1 MDEEEQQ
8 DFPDEV
14 AIEDES
20 ITKYQTVPETLEEVR
35 FPKDVI
41 EEAQQAWMSFTMA
54 STKEAAGEALY
65 SAIFHAA
72 PSLQS
77 LYKIPRPTMALRFMN
92 SINAAVAIAH
102 RPSALK
108 AQAEA
113 LGFQHFDIDVT
124 PSRGDIFREAI
135 LEVLDMELGSRFT
148 TRARMAIGAILNY
161 LIGANIFVR
170 REYAGRIHLL
180 QDSWNMANQQA
191 LSAVE
196 MAEQEDALFEDSE
209 RLDEKRTASPKT
221 TDVQVPTSFTE
232 MFHFNAAVMGFNS
245 NWMNSVLYSL
255 NDLVANAAA
264 SYRLNEECSVLSLV
278 LAQQTQPAVLSEF
291 KAVMLASLRSL
302 VAKEWG
308 SQHELA
314 WNWFWENV
322 TRLLKAENFKPQ
334 VQLKALEEFLTK
346 LSPTELSSLYRSVYK
361 KFFALAP
368 SGQDF
373 LKQSS
378 ARLDYIVD
386 QILSM
391 TVDIYREPRDMVRKI
406 SAIGLRHVGYAVPTE
421 LFPPY
426 VTASIEVVRTMTTDE
441 AAETAFRWSLT
452 LISKILV
459 RSINEGSTVV
469 MKAVNTNQEKA
480 LRRAVSMAPR
490 GKRNMAMLN
499 VAVGTESI
507 SPLYWAI
514 ETGSHRVAK
523 AMIIDLLTIRADRD
537 HYYYG
542 NEALFT
548 RHPDIIHKLC
558 VDAPPLLWPLL
569 DGLIWRSRLVSQGM
583 RRVNYY
589 IQHLV
594 QDAEGNMNKA
604 LEWMA
609 GAQDPK
615 LIAHPIV
622 EVFSDLMWGD
632 LVSYRVFARKLYL
645 FFSLIIFI
653 LGHGLYMKYSELLE
667 LTDMERVF
675 IFVCRSF
682 NYLGGMLQLL
692 IRFVLLCVA
701 DIRGGQIVR
710 IYRVPLPRFICSM
723 KEICFL
729 FLAVLLIC
737 MCSLEPLLWCLDNMY
752 GDFPGSGL
760 FTTTCPEAA
769 ANHDAY
775 VLISGA
781 ALMLYW
787 LLMIDVSI
795 FSMRASAFSLVCF
808 QVLVEFWLYLLG
820 LLFLIIA
827 FATSLSALKHEIP
840 AVTGINAAALTL
852 LRVSINLYSAE
863 EFSELEASV
872 WVFMVSCIFLIL
884 ASVFL
889 LHLLVAQVSEAYAAI
904 VTDMYG
910 YARLNRAA
918 VTVSVIKTI
927 CPKRWNRFLGSL
939 CFEQPLEFNEGDI
952 GLAGG
957 IAITEPA
964 SVNPTSVD
972 QIKRYGGTTSSE
984 KPWPEEPEAVT
995 DEDKFLRL
1003 EKLIMR
1009 TGRMGGQR
1017 SRRHRGS
1024 GSNAS
1029 SHSSHSGTGSQNE
1042 PDSADSQQQAE

>member
-1 MDEEEQQ
+1 MDEEEEQ

-14 AIEDES
+14 ATEDES

-54 STKEAAGEALY
+54 STKEAAGESLY

-92 SINAAVAIAH
+92 SINAAVAVAH

-108 AQAEA
+108 TQAEA

-124 PSRGDIFREAI
+124 PLRGDIFREAI

-196 MAEQEDALFEDSE
+196 MAEQEDTLFEDSE

-245 NWMNSVLYSL
+245 DWMDSVLYSL

-346 LSPTELSSLYRSVYK
+346 LSPTELSSLYRNVYK
-361 KFFALAP
+361 KFFELAP

-386 QILSM
+386 QILAM
-391 TVDIYREPRDMVRKI
+391 TVDIYREPRDMVRTI

-426 VTASIEVVRTMTTDE
+426 VTASIEVVRAMTTDE

-558 VDAPPLLWPLL
+558 VDAPLLLWPLL
-569 DGLIWRSRLVSQGM
+569 DGLIWRSRFVSQGM

-594 QDAEGNMNKA
+594 QDAGGNMNKA

-622 EVFSDLMWGD
+622 EVFSDLMWGG
-632 LVSYRVFARKLYL
+632 LVSYRVLARKLY
-645 FFSLIIFI
+645 FFFCLIIFI
-653 LGHGLYMKYSELLE
+653 LGHGLDMNYSE

-710 IYRVPLPRFICSM
+710 TCRVPLPRFICSM

-729 FLAVLLIC
+729 FLAVFLIC
-737 MCSLEPLLWCLDNMY
+737 MCSLEPLLWCFDNMY

-769 ANHDAY
+769 VNHDAY
-775 VLISGA
+775 VLVSGA

-795 FSMRASAFSLVCF
+795 FSMRVSAFSLVCF

-840 AVTGINAAALTL
+840 AVKGIDAAALTL

-863 EFSELEASV
+863 KFSELEASV
-872 WVFMVSCIFLIL
+872 WVFMVSCVFLVL
-884 ASVFL
+884 ASMFL
-889 LHLLVAQVSEAYAAI
+889 LNLLVAQVSEAYAGI
-904 VTDMYG
+904 VADMYG

-918 VTVSVIKTI
+918 VTVSVIKAI
-927 CPKRWNRFLGSL
+927 SPKRWNCFLSSL
-939 CFEQPLEFNEGDI
+939 GFEQPLEFNEGDI

-957 IAITEPA
+957 IAIMEPA

-972 QIKRYGGTTSSE
+972 RIKRYGGTTSSE
-984 KPWPEEPEAVT
+984 KPWPEEPEALT

-1009 TGRMGGQR
+1009 MGSRR
-1017 SRRHRGS
+1017 SRRHRG

-1029 SHSSHSGTGSQNE
+1029 SQSDNDSQNE
-1042 PDSADSQQQAE
+1042 PDSTVSQQQTE